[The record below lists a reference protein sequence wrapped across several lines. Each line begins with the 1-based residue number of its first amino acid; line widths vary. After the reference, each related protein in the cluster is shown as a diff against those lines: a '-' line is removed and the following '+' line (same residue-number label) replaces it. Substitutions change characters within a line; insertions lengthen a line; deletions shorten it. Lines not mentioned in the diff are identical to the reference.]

1 MSMRFSLTS
10 TSHPLI
16 AGLAVVALIPALA
29 GGVAASDR
37 TSDEAAIQA
46 TRTTPS
52 QAIEKRVDALL
63 SRMTLQE
70 KLEQIQLLSDGQ
82 VTDADAQA
90 GVGGVFSL
98 VDPLKIN
105 HLQHVAVEQ
114 SRLHI
119 PILFAYDT
127 IHGYRTVFPIPLGT
141 ASSFDPRVAYDDAR
155 FGARETAAVGIK
167 QVYSPMVDV
176 SHEPRWGRIA
186 EGNGEDPYLGSVMA
200 AARVKGDQGRTYS
213 APDKVVASVK
223 HLAAYGQPEG
233 GRDYNTTDMSE
244 QRLRNLYLPPFKAA
258 VDAGADTAMC
268 SFNAINGVPG
278 CANPET
284 ETQILKQ
291 EWGFDGF
298 IESDYTAVDELRAC
312 PPKTPDTGPCGHGVA
327 ADGPSAG
334 ALALNAGTDMEMV
347 STNIRDYGAQLL
359 AKGAISIG
367 RVNDAVRRILRV
379 KFRAGLFEHPYV
391 DVTKAASA
399 QLRPDAVAAAR
410 ADAARAMVLLKN
422 DHATLPLDPAKKTA
436 VIGPLA
442 KDQHDMLGPWWGQGQ
457 DADAVTLYDGIR
469 AQSAGATYAQ
479 ACPVVNAE
487 PPAATNNDVCGSTT
501 GFAAAIATAKAAD
514 QVVLALGENREMS
527 GEAAARSTLDLP
539 GYQQQLIDAIKA
551 TGKPFVV
558 VLFNGRPLTL
568 GAVAESSPAIL
579 EAWFPGVQAGNSV
592 ADVLFGAGEPRRQA
606 PGLVPAGAR
615 PGADLLQPRADRSP
629 LRRHPEVHLA
639 LPRPAHLRAALRV
652 RVRAELHHVLGDQ
665 PASRPCVGPPGR
677 QGAGLGR
684 RREHREA
691 AG

>member
-1 MSMRFSLTS
+1 VEFHMSAHRSPILKPRT
-10 TSHPLI
+10 LI
-16 AGLAVVALIPALA
+16 ASLAVVALVPGVA
-29 GGVAASDR
+29 GSVAASD
-37 TSDEAAIQA
+37 TPADEATLQA
-46 TRTTPS
+46 TRVTAS
-52 QAIEKRVDALL
+52 QQIERRVNDLL
-63 SRMTLQE
+63 GRMTLKE

-82 VTDADAQA
+82 VTDADAKA

-98 VDPLKIN
+98 TDPAKIN

-127 IHGYRTVFPIPLGT
+127 IHGYRTVFPIPLAT
-141 ASSFDPRVAYDDAR
+141 ASSFDPKVAYDDAR

-186 EGNGEDPYLGSVMA
+186 EGAGEDPYLNSVMA
-200 AARVKGDQGRTYS
+200 AARVKGDQGTNYS

-244 QRLRNLYLPPFKAA
+244 QRLRNMYLPPFKAA

-278 CANPET
+278 CANSET

-298 IESDYTAVDELRAC
+298 IESDYTAVAELRAC
-312 PPKTPDTGPCGHGVA
+312 PPKTPNTGPCGHGVA

-347 STNIRDYGAQLL
+347 STNIRDYGPQLL
-359 AKGAISIG
+359 TQGRISIA

-391 DVTKAASA
+391 DVSKAASA

-422 DHATLPLDPAKKTA
+422 SNSVLPLDPARKTA
-436 VIGPLA
+436 VIGPSRR
-442 KDQHDMLGPWWGQGQ
+442 
-457 DADAVTLYDGIR
+457 T
-469 AQSAGATYAQ
+469 
-479 ACPVVNAE
+479 
-487 PPAATNNDVCGSTT
+487 STT
-501 GFAAAIATAKAAD
+501 C
-514 QVVLALGENREMS
+514 S
-527 GEAAARSTLDLP
+527 GH
-539 GYQQQLIDAIKA
+539 G
-551 TGKPFVV
+551 
-558 VLFNGRPLTL
+558 
-568 GAVAESSPAIL
+568 
-579 EAWFPGVQAGNSV
+579 
-592 ADVLFGAGEPRRQA
+592 
-606 PGLVPAGAR
+606 GAR
-615 PGADLLQPRADRSP
+615 ARIPTR
-629 LRRHPEVHLA
+629 
-639 LPRPAHLRAALRV
+639 
-652 RVRAELHHVLGDQ
+652 
-665 PASRPCVGPPGR
+665 
-677 QGAGLGR
+677 
-684 RREHREA
+684 
-691 AG
+691 

>member
-1 MSMRFSLTS
+1 MSIRSSLRS

-16 AGLAVVALIPALA
+16 AGLAVVALLPALA

-37 TSDEAAIQA
+37 PPDEAAIQP
-46 TRTTPS
+46 TRTDPS
-52 QAIEKRVDALL
+52 QAIEKRVGDLL

-82 VTDADAQA
+82 VTDADAKA

-98 VDPLKIN
+98 TDPVKIN

-127 IHGYRTVFPIPLGT
+127 IHGYRTVFPIPLAT
-141 ASSFDPRVAYDDAR
+141 ASSFDPQVAYDDAR

-186 EGNGEDPYLGSVMA
+186 EGNGEDPYVGSVMA
-200 AARVKGDQGRTYS
+200 AARVKGDQGRNYS

-327 ADGPSAG
+327 ADGP
-334 ALALNAGTDMEMV
+334 
-347 STNIRDYGAQLL
+347 
-359 AKGAISIG
+359 
-367 RVNDAVRRILRV
+367 VRR
-379 KFRAGLFEHPYV
+379 
-391 DVTKAASA
+391 
-399 QLRPDAVAAAR
+399 
-410 ADAARAMVLLKN
+410 
-422 DHATLPLDPAKKTA
+422 
-436 VIGPLA
+436 
-442 KDQHDMLGPWWGQGQ
+442 
-457 DADAVTLYDGIR
+457 
-469 AQSAGATYAQ
+469 
-479 ACPVVNAE
+479 
-487 PPAATNNDVCGSTT
+487 
-501 GFAAAIATAKAAD
+501 
-514 QVVLALGENREMS
+514 
-527 GEAAARSTLDLP
+527 
-539 GYQQQLIDAIKA
+539 
-551 TGKPFVV
+551 
-558 VLFNGRPLTL
+558 
-568 GAVAESSPAIL
+568 
-579 EAWFPGVQAGNSV
+579 
-592 ADVLFGAGEPRRQA
+592 
-606 PGLVPAGAR
+606 R
-615 PGADLLQPRADRSP
+615 PGAERRHRHGDGEHQHPR
-629 LRRHPEVHLA
+629 LRR
-639 LPRPAHLRAALRV
+639 
-652 RVRAELHHVLGDQ
+652 
-665 PASRPCVGPPGR
+665 
-677 QGAGLGR
+677 
-684 RREHREA
+684 A
-691 AG
+691 AGGQGRDLDRRG